1 MSCQSAICLE
11 DNNGRL
17 VETLLGWRPA
27 RPRIV
32 TPRSKS
38 SNDVDRD
45 RRKVISA
52 QFTLGLWTINDAL
65 SDVCALVIRLDTML
79 RQ

>member
-1 MSCQSAICLE
+1 MDDSSRRAGLAS
-11 DNNGRL
+11 G
-17 VETLLGWRPA
+17 ETSQCDA
-27 RPRIV
+27 RPM
-32 TPRSKS
+32 S
-38 SNDVDRD
+38 STNVDRD

-52 QFTLGLWTINDAL
+52 QFTRGLWTINDAL